1 MFRLLSFI
9 ALAGV
14 VSGCVSAP
22 PYGYGDP
29 AYGPGYYAPGPSI
42 GVGVGGGSFG
52 GGVGG
57 GVGVGLGVGF

>member
-1 MFRLLSFI
+1 MLRLFRII
-9 ALAGV
+9 ALTLA

-42 GVGVGGGSFG
+42 GVGVGSG
-52 GGVGG
+52 GGIGG
-57 GVGVGLGVGF
+57 GVGVGVGVGF